1 MRLSAVSLARLLPD
15 LRFLINVV
23 IKQRSAI
30 LRSCQTRIFSPV
42 HLPSFA
48 ILILIFTLTTF
59 CAPSRDT
66 VLSDVERNYR
76 STGFLD
82 TNTFQ
87 IRCILGEG
95 AARLTDCH
103 LMMVEALVEYKEN
116 YDREAFARRMHQDF
130 LPFVKPDEVTE
141 AERAAWRAFFAGLI
155 DGKTRVVF
163 EARSGEKY
171 EGTLR
176 LRLKDL
182 IYRVQRA
189 S

>member
-1 MRLSAVSLARLLPD
+1 MRNLLWEMPRLLPD
-15 LRFLINVV
+15 LRFLCNEA
-23 IKQRSAI
+23 RRAFAGF
-30 LRSCQTRIFSPV
+30 CQTHGFRAV
-42 HLPSFA
+42 RVPSFV
-48 ILILIFTLTTF
+48 LSVVIFTLTTF

-87 IRCILGEG
+87 IRCMLGEG

-103 LMMVEALVEYKEN
+103 LLLVEALVEYKEN

-130 LPFVKPDEVTE
+130 LPFVKPDEVTD
-141 AERAAWRAFFAGLI
+141 AERAAWRAFFEGLI
-155 DGKTRVVF
+155 DGKTRIVF
-163 EARSGEKY
+163 ENRSGEKY

>member
-1 MRLSAVSLARLLPD
+1 MFRAVR
-15 LRFLINVV
+15 
-23 IKQRSAI
+23 
-30 LRSCQTRIFSPV
+30 
-42 HLPSFA
+42 LPSFVFY
-48 ILILIFTLTTF
+48 ILILTLTTF

-76 STGFLD
+76 ATGFLD

-87 IRCILGEG
+87 IRCDLGEG

-103 LMMVEALVEYKEN
+103 LLMVEALVEYKER

-130 LPFVKPDEVTE
+130 LPFVKPEEVSE
-141 AERAAWRAFFAGLI
+141 ADRESWRRFFTGLVE
-155 DGKTRVVF
+155 GKARIVF
-163 EARSGEKY
+163 ENRSGEKY
-171 EGTLR
+171 EGTYR

-189 S
+189 E